1 MILASPV
8 FPPEAYAVK
17 MRTRTKVQ
25 KPRIYG
31 ICPLCE
37 KAFLR
42 AQLQVHRKAE
52 QPKARREIIKAIK
65 AEYPLWVQ
73 EDGACR
79 HCWDSFRGV
88 VRVANFV
95 KEFKLPKRRRRPM
108 ARAGKRA
115 EDRTFI

>member
-1 MILASPV
+1 
-8 FPPEAYAVK
+8 

-25 KPRIYG
+25 KPQSYG

-52 QPKARREIIKAIK
+52 QSKARREIIKAIK

-88 VRVANFV
+88 VRVANFM
-95 KEFKLPKRRRRPM
+95 KAFKLPKRRRRPL
-108 ARAGKRA
+108 ACAGKRA
-115 EDRTFI
+115 QDRTFI